1 VCVIYFPHMLFISF
15 HEINKVIILPS
26 SKSNRQFIVKNNINE
41 MMNVVSFMLFFT
53 INGRLDLGGVRRII
67 LLVS

>member
-1 VCVIYFPHMLFISF
+1 VCVIYFPHMLVISF

-41 MMNVVSFMLFFT
+41 MMK
-53 INGRLDLGGVRRII
+53 LDLGV
-67 LLVS
+67 

>member
-1 VCVIYFPHMLFISF
+1 
-15 HEINKVIILPS
+15 
-26 SKSNRQFIVKNNINE
+26 VKNNINE